1 MVQHLTNSAM
11 LDALKRV
18 QAAQIAILNAGYSAH
33 VDANFHTDWL
43 DSSSTY
49 ITFNL
54 VVFDHGC
61 IIKAFDFTARETQET
76 IDATCSLVEA
86 FAKSL

>member
-1 MVQHLTNSAM
+1 MVQYSTNSAM

-18 QAAQIAILNAGYSAH
+18 QAAQIAILKAGYPAH
-33 VDANFHTDWL
+33 VDANIHTDWL

-49 ITFNL
+49 ITFDL
-54 VVFDHGC
+54 VVFGQGG
-61 IIKAFDFTARETQET
+61 IIKAFDFTARDTQET